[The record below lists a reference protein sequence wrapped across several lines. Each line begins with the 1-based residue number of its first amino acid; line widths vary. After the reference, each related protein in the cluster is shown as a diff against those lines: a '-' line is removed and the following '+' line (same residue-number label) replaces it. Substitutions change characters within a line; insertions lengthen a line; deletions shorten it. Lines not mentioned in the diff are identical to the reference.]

1 MKAAGWDPV
10 EIYQLRLRGEELAA
24 VNGFEELMA
33 IDLAKVDHMPHQ
45 EAVALKVLGHMRG
58 RGILADEVGLGK
70 TIEAGL
76 ILKELVLR
84 GFVRRTLVLCPA
96 TLREQWRSELADKFD
111 EQFQVVASGQEPMSG
126 DRLIMSLQLAV
137 LNSDRLTL
145 KPWDLLIV
153 DEAHKVASTAQRR
166 QALIRKLETRF
177 SLFLTATPVQ
187 NDLLELYRLVN
198 LLRPGTFTSEAA
210 FRERFM
216 ERKAAGSS
224 ASWGNSYGYDKRR
237 PSRPEDLR
245 RLVADVMVRTTRA
258 QAGIDD
264 VARHVSSYPITIQGV
279 EKEAYER
286 CVGVIRSVLNGPGD
300 QLRRRHLALRLS
312 SSPRALSLTAARMAE
327 SITDSRGRQALS
339 ELADLCV
346 DFDVTAR
353 QKKLLSL
360 IGTWTTDKEGK
371 GRVLIFTQ
379 HTDTLEDLVRVLH
392 KEGFDAGAF
401 HGGMSAR
408 DKKKA
413 IVGFERAP
421 PSWSRRTLGRK
432 ASTFSFATVW

>member
-1 MKAAGWDPV
+1 M

-312 SSPRALSLTAARMAE
+312 SSPPRFIAYPHAGWQRASLTRAAARPYLSLLISALISTLP
-327 SITDSRGRQALS
+327 RGRRS
-339 ELADLCV
+339 YC
-346 DFDVTAR
+346 
-353 QKKLLSL
+353 
-360 IGTWTTDKEGK
+360 
-371 GRVLIFTQ
+371 
-379 HTDTLEDLVRVLH
+379 
-392 KEGFDAGAF
+392 
-401 HGGMSAR
+401 
-408 DKKKA
+408 
-413 IVGFERAP
+413 
-421 PSWSRRTLGRK
+421 PSSGPGRRTRK
-432 ASTFSFATVW
+432 AKAVC